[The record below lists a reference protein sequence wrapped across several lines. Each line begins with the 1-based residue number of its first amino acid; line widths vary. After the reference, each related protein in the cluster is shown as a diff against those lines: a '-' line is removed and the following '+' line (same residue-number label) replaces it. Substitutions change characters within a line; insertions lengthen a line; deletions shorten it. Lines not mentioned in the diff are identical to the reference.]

1 MPLFRIVY
9 VSEAA
14 GPAASGLMPLVDI
27 IGVSDR
33 NNRRDQLT
41 GVLMR
46 HEGRFLQ
53 VLEGARVDLDRTL
66 ARVRSDGRHTN
77 LAVLSDRRV
86 EARMFPDWAMAR
98 VEATPDVAR
107 LLSADIDQDDRDA
120 ALDRLLTDLSLTAA
134 GAV

>member
-1 MPLFRIVY
+1 MR
-9 VSEAA
+9 
-14 GPAASGLMPLVDI
+14 
-27 IGVSDR
+27 GVSC
-33 NNRRDQLT
+33 
-41 GVLMR
+41 
-46 HEGRFLQ
+46 RFWK
-53 VLEGARVDLDRTL
+53 ARGVDLDRTL

-86 EARMFPDWAMAR
+86 EARIFPDWAMAR

>member
-1 MPLFRIVY
+1 MALFRIVY

-66 ARVRSDGRHTN
+66 TRVRSDGRHTN

-107 LLSADIDQDDRDA
+107 FLSADTDEDDMEDA
-120 ALDRLLTDLSLTAA
+120 LHRMLTALSPTQPK
-134 GAV
+134 AV

>member
-1 MPLFRIVY
+1 MALFRIVY

-14 GPAASGLMPLVDI
+14 GSAASGLMPLVDI

-66 ARVRSDGRHTN
+66 TRVRSDGRHTN

-107 LLSADIDQDDRDA
+107 FLSVEIDQDDMDA
-120 ALDRLLTDLSLTAA
+120 ALQRMLTALSPSQPK
-134 GAV
+134 AV

>member
-9 VSEAA
+9 VSQAA

-66 ARVRSDGRHTN
+66 ARVRSDGRHADLT
-77 LAVLSDRRV
+77 VLSDRPV
-86 EARMFPDWAMAR
+86 EARLFPGWAMAR
-98 VEATPDVAR
+98 VEATPEAAR
-107 LLSADIDQDDRDA
+107 FLSADIGREDVPA
-120 ALDRLLTDLSLTAA
+120 VLDRILTDLSPTAA
-134 GAV
+134 DTV

>member
-66 ARVRSDGRHTN
+66 ARVRCDGRHTN
-77 LAVLSDRRV
+77 LVVLSDRRV
-86 EARMFPDWAMAR
+86 ETRMFPDWAMAR

-107 LLSADIDQDDRDA
+107 FLSADIDQDDRDP

>member
-86 EARMFPDWAMAR
+86 EARIFPDWAMAR

-107 LLSADIDQDDRDA
+107 FLSADTDEDEMEDA
-120 ALDRLLTDLSLTAA
+120 LHRMLTALSPTQPK
-134 GAV
+134 AV

>member
-1 MPLFRIVY
+1 MR
-9 VSEAA
+9 
-14 GPAASGLMPLVDI
+14 
-27 IGVSDR
+27 GVSCR
-33 NNRRDQLT
+33 FWKAR
-41 GVLMR
+41 GSIWI
-46 HEGRFLQ
+46 GRWRAC
-53 VLEGARVDLDRTL
+53 GP
-66 ARVRSDGRHTN
+66 DGRHTN

-86 EARMFPDWAMAR
+86 EARIFPDWAMAR